1 MFGLDMHMPV
11 SSVRDADSM
20 LPVPVKSSNGAIVRD
35 CMLSDK
41 GSLVCSI
48 VFAETAASSLDMD
61 NRARGSPSIK

>member
-1 MFGLDMHMPV
+1 MPV
-11 SSVRDADSM
+11 SSVRDADST
-20 LPVPVKSSNGAIVRD
+20 LPVPAKVKSSNGAIVRD

-61 NRARGSPSIK
+61 NRARDSPSIK